1 MEFSLS
7 LENASE
13 EHFSSKEVSG
23 CFLRLSLEETLAF
36 NFSRLV
42 REEVGGAVVGTYCIR
57 SLMSSNH
64 CLFIFLLFHTLICFY
79 FSFGAR

>member
-13 EHFSSKEVSG
+13 EHFGSKDVSG
-23 CFLRLSLEETLAF
+23 CLLRLFLEDTLAF
-36 NFSRLV
+36 NFARLV
-42 REEVGGAVVGTYCIR
+42 REEVGGAVVGTYWIR

-79 FSFGAR
+79 FSFVAR